1 MQRDL
6 VLRARAGDHEAF
18 TALIGGAIDRLYA
31 VARLIVRDDD
41 RARDAVQD
49 ALLRAWTGLPGL
61 RDPDRFD
68 AWLHRLL
75 VYACYRAARQE
86 RSRRIVEI
94 HVDADGASR
103 DAQGSLA
110 LRDQLER
117 GFLRLSPD
125 QRAVLVLHYYLDLT
139 DAAAAEALSIPVG
152 TLKSRLNRA
161 TQALRAALQA
171 NERATEL
178 TRESIA

>member
-6 VLRARAGDHEAF
+6 VLRASAGDHEAF
-18 TALIGGAIDRLYA
+18 TALIDGAIDRLYA

-75 VYACYRAARQE
+75 VHA
-86 RSRRIVEI
+86 
-94 HVDADGASR
+94 
-103 DAQGSLA
+103 
-110 LRDQLER
+110 ER
-117 GFLRLSPD
+117 GRRQPRCAGQLGP
-125 QRAVLVLHYYLDLT
+125 A
-139 DAAAAEALSIPVG
+139 
-152 TLKSRLNRA
+152 
-161 TQALRAALQA
+161 
-171 NERATEL
+171 
-178 TRESIA
+178 